1 MSRDCSLGGKG
12 GEMGEGEMK
21 GEKLIEEEKRYTAL
35 QCSHGLTSF
44 TASIIKILGTHK
56 EPDNVA

>member
-1 MSRDCSLGGKG
+1 MGRGGR
-12 GEMGEGEMK
+12 EGEMK